1 MNYSNHPGNKEYRQL
16 LRKTRTPMEVKL
28 WKHLCKRQVDGYKF
42 RQQHGFGPYVLDFYC
57 PELRLCIELDG
68 EVHNTPEAKQKD
80 SERTEFL
87 KYNKI
92 HVLRFKNEEVDKN
105 IETVI
110 ERIRMYI
117 EKIKSTGSA
126 LSTCS
131 DPQPPNLGGM
141 ETGKWKLIVLDDD
154 PTGIQTVHG
163 CLLITRWDEES
174 VRLGFEDSEPFFY
187 ILTNTRAMTR
197 EEAARVTREAM
208 EMVIKVNQDYGYH
221 LIIVS
226 RSDSCLRGHFPLET
240 DVMRQCLV
248 EHGYTVAEKT
258 PFCPAF
264 IEAGRVT
271 IEGIHYMRD
280 GKQLIPVSQ
289 TEFARD
295 NVFAYHTSILTEY
308 IKEKGANPDDYEIV
322 NAESYDELYRYA
334 RHLTSALRLHPSSLK
349 HQPSAIVIRSSS
361 SLPKALSGI
370 SDIPLLDRS
379 ILTPQPS
386 ALTPQPSALS
396 PQPSPLTP
404 LNPGCFIVGSH
415 VKKTT
420 QQLEQLLQAEGT
432 CAIEVDVQ
440 RILDDA
446 ALLMSETLETI
457 RQVAEMGLTPVVYTS
472 RQEIRLDDADQRQ
485 RLGQQVSDFL
495 VDIVYRL
502 PFTPSYLVGKG
513 GITSHDILTKGLGIT
528 SARVLGQVIPSVPCV
543 MAPHFPYIIFPGNV
557 GNEESLREVYQKLKG

>member
-1 MNYSNHPGNKEYRQL
+1 MK
-16 LRKTRTPMEVKL
+16 
-28 WKHLCKRQVDGYKF
+28 
-42 RQQHGFGPYVLDFYC
+42 
-57 PELRLCIELDG
+57 
-68 EVHNTPEAKQKD
+68 
-80 SERTEFL
+80 
-87 KYNKI
+87 
-92 HVLRFKNEEVDKN
+92 
-105 IETVI
+105 
-110 ERIRMYI
+110 
-117 EKIKSTGSA
+117 
-126 LSTCS
+126 
-131 DPQPPNLGGM
+131 
-141 ETGKWKLIVLDDD
+141 KWKMVVLDDD

-174 VRLGFEDSEPFFY
+174 VRLGFEDTEPFFY

-197 EEAARVTREAM
+197 DEAEQVTREAM
-208 EMVIKVNQDYGYH
+208 EMVLKVNQDYGYQ

-248 EHGYTVAEKT
+248 EHGYSVYEKT

-271 IEGIHYMRD
+271 IDGIHYMKD

-322 NAESYDELYRYA
+322 DAESYDELYRFA
-334 RHLTSALRLHPSSLK
+334 RHLTSDIIHQPSALS

-361 SLPKALSGI
+361 SLPKAISGI
-370 SDIPLLDRS
+370 SDQPLLDRS
-379 ILTPQPS
+379 ILSPQPS
-386 ALTPQPSALS
+386 AIIPQTSARPSGRFAPSGQRALS
-396 PQPSPLTP
+396 P

-420 QQLEQLLQAEGT
+420 QQLEHLLQAEGT

-440 RILDDA
+440 RILDDS
-446 ALLMSETLETI
+446 ALLMSETLDTI
-457 RQVAEMGLTPVVYTS
+457 RQVVEMGLTPVIYTS
-472 RQEIRLDDADQRQ
+472 RQEIRLDDANQRQ
-485 RLGQQVSDFL
+485 HLGQQVSDFL

-513 GITSHDILTKGLGIT
+513 GITSHDILTKGLGIR

-557 GNEESLREVYQKLKG
+557 GNEDSLREVYLKLR

>member
-1 MNYSNHPGNKEYRQL
+1 MR
-16 LRKTRTPMEVKL
+16 
-28 WKHLCKRQVDGYKF
+28 
-42 RQQHGFGPYVLDFYC
+42 
-57 PELRLCIELDG
+57 
-68 EVHNTPEAKQKD
+68 
-80 SERTEFL
+80 
-87 KYNKI
+87 
-92 HVLRFKNEEVDKN
+92 NE
-105 IETVI
+105 
-110 ERIRMYI
+110 
-117 EKIKSTGSA
+117 
-126 LSTCS
+126 
-131 DPQPPNLGGM
+131 
-141 ETGKWKLIVLDDD
+141 KWKMVVLDDD

-174 VRLGFEDSEPFFY
+174 VRLGFEDAEPFFY

-197 EEAARVTREAM
+197 EDAEQVTREAM
-208 EMVIKVNQDYGYH
+208 EMVVKVNQDYGYR

-248 EHGYTVAEKT
+248 EHGYSVYPKT

-271 IEGIHYMRD
+271 IDGIHYMKD

-322 NAESYDELYRYA
+322 DAESYDELYRFA
-334 RHLTSALRLHPSSLK
+334 RHLTSDII
-349 HQPSAIVIRSSS
+349 HQTSDIRPQTSAIVIRSSS

-370 SDIPLLDRS
+370 SDQPLLDKS
-379 ILTPQPS
+379 IL
-386 ALTPQPSALS
+386 
-396 PQPSPLTP
+396 SPLTVNRSP
-404 LNPGCFIVGSH
+404 LAPGCFVVGSH

-420 QQLEQLLQAEGT
+420 QQLEHLLQAEGT
-432 CAIEVDVQ
+432 CAIEVDIQ
-440 RILDDA
+440 RILDDS
-446 ALLMSETLETI
+446 ALLMSETLDTI
-457 RQVAEMGLTPVVYTS
+457 RQVVEMGLTPVIYTS
-472 RQEIRLDDADQRQ
+472 RQEIRLDDANQRQ
-485 RLGQQVSDFL
+485 LVGQQVSDFL

-513 GITSHDILTKGLGIT
+513 GITSHDILTKGLGIR

-557 GNEESLREVYQKLKG
+557 GNEDSLREVYLKLR